1 MLYTIF
7 LVLHNL
13 VRWLVL
19 ITAIFALFRA
29 YRGWLGKVEWKN
41 LDRRAGVFFTSTM
54 DLQMLLGLILYIGL
68 SPITHQFFS
77 NISGAMI
84 AGGEIAYFGIEH
96 LITMI
101 IAVTLAHAGSTISR
115 KGSDPSRQHRTAAIF
130 YTLSLLAVIIAI
142 PWWRPLLR
150 I

>member
-1 MLYTIF
+1 MLYIIF

-68 SPITHQFFS
+68 SPITHVFFS
-77 NISGAMI
+77 NIPQAIYS
-84 AGGEIAYFGIEH
+84 GGEVAFFGVEH
-96 LITMI
+96 IVTMV
-101 IAVTLAHAGSTISR
+101 IAVILAHAGSAMSR
-115 KGSDPSRQHRTAAIF
+115 KTGDSARQHRTAAIF
-130 YTLSLLAVIIAI
+130 YTLSVLAVILAI

-150 I
+150 L